1 MGGPN
6 DPFSSSLA
14 HSRPKTHS
22 KKRWPGRLR
31 HFLERPF
38 PIISILYAVLPQC
51 SIFSPCKCAR
61 AWGGDSFLRHSQ
73 CPPTPT
79 SPRSQLQLFLIAG
92 VFLRKRKA
100 GGKAHFQLKRKP
112 RTFPLSPPQCLS
124 CFSAA
129 AGVSPIYN
137 GRRGRRRQEKGG
149 ERSKK
154 NPGKHCEVLLLWRC
168 GVGTHGRTPHPSS
181 TLFSPSSYTVS
192 PSLPLL

>member
-112 RTFPLSPPQCLS
+112 RTFPPFPSSVLELFFGLRWSKSNIQWEERETEGP
-124 CFSAA
+124 
-129 AGVSPIYN
+129 
-137 GRRGRRRQEKGG
+137 RGA
-149 ERSKK
+149 KK
-154 NPGKHCEVLLLWRC
+154 IRENIVKCCYCG
-168 GVGTHGRTPHPSS
+168 GVG
-181 TLFSPSSYTVS
+181 
-192 PSLPLL
+192 